1 MSRTPTRRPASNTRS
16 GRRSLVELT
25 AAASRA
31 VDDGLVV
38 LSASLIAASP
48 DDPSRSEHAAK
59 ASDRTVATRQATA
72 PIPAAAASLKA
83 AMSLVDSDSTAE
95 MAVRIA
101 KDCQNRIFENV
112 KISLNAALDHAKN
125 LTETPVKSASNDDSD
140 SSLESDFLMVLEGAA
155 AEFRAEAIEL
165 MKANVITTLKYAREL
180 AGATTVAEFVEL
192 SSAQA
197 PRQCELILKQSDALK
212 SLAQTILKSRSK

>member
-48 DDPSRSEHAAK
+48 DDPSRPEHAAK
-59 ASDRTVATRQATA
+59 TSDRTVATRQATA
-72 PIPAAAASLKA
+72 PIPAAAASLNA
-83 AMSLVDSDSTAE
+83 AMSLVDSGSTAE
-95 MAVRIA
+95 MGRIA

-140 SSLESDFLMVLEGAA
+140 SSLESDFLVVVEGAA

>member
-1 MSRTPTRRPASNTRS
+1 MSKTPTRRPASNTRS

-59 ASDRTVATRQATA
+59 TSDRTVATRQATA
-72 PIPAAAASLKA
+72 PIPAAAASLNA
-83 AMSLVDSDSTAE
+83 AVSLVDSDSTAE

-101 KDCQNRIFENV
+101 KDYQNRIFENIKV
-112 KISLNAALDHAKN
+112 SLSAALDHAKN
-125 LTETPVKSASNDDSD
+125 LTETRVKSASNDDSD
-140 SSLESDFLMVLEGAA
+140 SSLESDFLVVLEGAA

-165 MKANVITTLKYAREL
+165 MKANVITTLEYAREL
-180 AGATTVAEFVEL
+180 AGTTTVAEFVEL

-197 PRQCELILKQSDALK
+197 PRQCELILKQSGALK